1 MEITTG
7 LIVVIVAMA
16 FFYLRIALLR
26 GKKKRY
32 YRENALKRRK
42 VNGRSKGSAL
52 PAPEKGA
59 PPFGVSSWLLVV
71 IAVLLM
77 IAGVIMYNDFFI
89 FGTQIFKDSPD
100 ILKYAE
106 YWYILV
112 ALGVIALAFCFKI
125 QKPLEDE

>member
-1 MEITTG
+1 MKLSLEV
-7 LIVVIVAMA
+7 IVVILAMV

-32 YRENALKRRK
+32 YREYALKRRK

-59 PPFGVSSWLLVV
+59 PPFGVSSWALVV
-71 IAVLLM
+71 LSILLM
-77 IAGVIMYNDFFI
+77 IVGVIMYNDFHI
-89 FGTQIFKDSPD
+89 FGAQLFEGSTIRG
-100 ILKYAE
+100 YAS
-106 YWYILV
+106 YWYIAV
-112 ALGVIALAFCFKI
+112 ALGVVLLSFCFKI